1 MMLTSIPASLITSA
15 NTQPFQASSPPAW
28 NANMPASP
36 NNISSLSQ
44 AADAQMISLPSLNQ
58 RLPVSIP
65 STLNP
70 ASSSNDA
77 YVSKIGILASSI
89 PYYHNQYMEHKK
101 KLERE
106 WHARLA
112 TSHGED
118 MTTDEAAYFSKLTV
132 DPNKSREQSSEEQAA
147 TANRLKPH
155 SRSTLQ
161 LQYITSQAREKP
173 EELTRVPSKKNK
185 TRWQFGIRSRN
196 LPHEAMHC
204 VYKALTAQ
212 KANWEVPRP
221 SSETPGSAPSTYPVH
236 VAGATHLNRTLS
248 RGDSQETEQ
257 QENDDDHY
265 NFDGPDDEKA
275 TVISSSTNT
284 TVGGNDD
291 EVDPAVIPEGYIPKD
306 PWCIKVRWRK
316 DGMYPPGNIHPGSAN
331 SSRLDLSVEDARR
344 RSSIIGSLS
353 SAAASTTS
361 VGTGHLLG
369 VDGPEGAC
377 YVYMDVQLYTLEAG
391 SDKQNGTFLVD
402 FKCAGYESIVET
414 AVSETDKILVGSGYR
429 VASKDV
435 TSPQP
440 FLDLTNKLVV
450 HLAGG
455 GG

>member
-1 MMLTSIPASLITSA
+1 MLINSQASLITSA

-28 NANMPASP
+28 NVNMPASP

-44 AADAQMISLPSLNQ
+44 AADAHMVNLPSMNQ
-58 RLPVSIP
+58 RLP
-65 STLNP
+65 
-70 ASSSNDA
+70 ASVPPGPNQASSNDP

-106 WHARLA
+106 RHARTV
-112 TSHGED
+112 TSHGEE
-118 MTTDEAAYFSKLTV
+118 MTPNEAAYFSKLTI
-132 DPNKSREQSSEEQAA
+132 DPNNPREQSSEEQAA
-147 TANRLKPH
+147 TAKRLKPH

-173 EELTRVPSKKNK
+173 EELTRMPSKKNR

-212 KANWEVPRP
+212 NANWEVPRP
-221 SSETPGSAPSTYPVH
+221 STETPGSAPSTYPVH
-236 VAGATHLNRTLS
+236 VTGATHLSHTLS
-248 RGDSQETEQ
+248 RGDSQEHE
-257 QENDDDHY
+257 ENQDDNEHY
-265 NFDGPDDEKA
+265 NFDGPDDRKPRVTSLTSTTTKEK
-275 TVISSSTNT
+275 
-284 TVGGNDD
+284 DD
-291 EVDPAVIPEGYIPKD
+291 EVDPNVIPEGYIPKD
-306 PWCIKVRWRK
+306 PWCIKVRWK
-316 DGMYPPGNIHPGSAN
+316 KEGMYPPGNIHLGSAH
-331 SSRLDLSVEDARR
+331 SSRLDLGVGDARR

-361 VGTGHLLG
+361 VGTGPLPG
-369 VDGPEGAC
+369 VEGPEGAC

-414 AVSETDKILVGSGYR
+414 AVSETEKALVGSGYR

-440 FLDLTNKLVV
+440 FLDLTNKLVI

-455 GG
+455 GA